1 MLFWKKWLKA
11 GVPALI
17 TVFNNACRT
26 RWIARLDAFDLFYD
40 LIPAIQA
47 AIERTVENV
56 DDKYSRNKAEKAK
69 PLFMITCPFQT
80 IVKAVMVSMVIH
92 KRSYQEAARF
102 WQRFSR
108 SDEWCKAVKGNFKN
122 ITEKYK
128 NVSCSMV
135 SWVFNP
141 RYRSWCWAKN
151 QKKLQNAVVQ
161 T

>member
-1 MLFWKKWLKA
+1 MKA

-102 WQRFSR
+102 
-108 SDEWCKAVKGNFKN
+108 
-122 ITEKYK
+122 
-128 NVSCSMV
+128 
-135 SWVFNP
+135 
-141 RYRSWCWAKN
+141 
-151 QKKLQNAVVQ
+151 
-161 T
+161 